1 MRLSDRDLA
10 YLIDMASCCRDIVA
24 FTSKVTF
31 EDFQSDRMRRLAT
44 EPLLETLGEAANHV
58 SVATRANFPSI
69 EWVRIVGLRNKLAH
83 DYGEVLA
90 ARVWRIA
97 TENVPA
103 LYNTLRA
110 IPEVANA
117 VLSGEEFPH
126 GD

>member
-24 FTSKVTF
+24 FTSRVSF
-31 EDFQSDRMRRLAT
+31 EDFQSDKMRRLAT
-44 EPLLETLGEAANHV
+44 ERLLETLGEAANHI
-58 SVATRANFPSI
+58 SAATRAEFPSI
-69 EWVRIVGLRNKLAH
+69 QWVRIVGLRNKLAH

-97 TENVPA
+97 TDNVPA
-103 LYNTLRA
+103 LYSTLVS
-110 IPEVANA
+110 IPDVAHA
-117 VLSGEEFPH
+117 VVSGEEASD